1 MKYVH
6 RWRGYSHK
14 ETQHYLRQQKKIQH
28 RTISPD
34 SLNDSPN
41 NTISEIRNVNLKSL
55 LLLVCYTDVSGS
67 VKSEFTDSRKTAQET
82 EGKMHLPRKK
92 N

>member
-1 MKYVH
+1 M
-6 RWRGYSHK
+6 
-14 ETQHYLRQQKKIQH
+14 RQQKKIQH

-55 LLLVCYTDVSGS
+55 LPLVCYMDVNGS
-67 VKSEFTDSRKTAQET
+67 VKSEFTDSGKTAKET

-92 N
+92 T